1 MFRRRMPGK
10 KIMPQPSPS
19 LTSFR
24 AASIIPPMNFDDDHR
39 FRPGTAAGF
48 KFQPVFSPAARCFAV
63 VINHNP
69 ATEPNP

>member
-1 MFRRRMPGK
+1 MPGK
-10 KIMPQPSPS
+10 KIMPPTVSKLDLVPGR
-19 LTSFR
+19 F
-24 AASIIPPMNFDDDHR
+24 IIPPMNFDDDHR
-39 FRPGTAAGF
+39 FRPGAAAGF